1 MGDRRTNEGWER
13 DKRGRGGKEFFIW
26 VSPAFSSCFLVFYP
40 HTPRCADE
48 KGNQTSFSANW
59 GTSKLG
65 DWICQNKEKK
75 LGNNKRFSLSFSLLS
90 LFLPS
95 LSFSLTFPSVLAQNE
110 FIINSTHSTLKL
122 QRPLPPSSLPPP
134 SLPPPSL
141 PPPSPPPLPLRAGA
155 GRASPRPGA
164 P

>member
-26 VSPAFSSCFLVFYP
+26 VSPAFSSCFLVFYS

-48 KGNQTSFSANW
+48 KGNLTSFSANW

-65 DWICQNKEKK
+65 DWICRNKEKK

-110 FIINSTHSTLKL
+110 FIINSTHTTLKL

-134 SLPPPSL
+134 SLPP
-141 PPPSPPPLPLRAGA
+141 SPPPLPLRAGG